1 MLLEADEDDGVLF
14 SPEQRS
20 KRFTAE
26 QCEKLEWKENAVLEL
41 LARDCPVH
49 RIAALLSVSTHTIQ
63 ALGSRNAEKVAT
75 FSQSYAAQLLK
86 KGARL
91 MARGLLREE
100 ELTPFQAITCGAIMT
115 DKAVVVSTSAG
126 MGLGGGKEYV
136 KEDVDRAETTRRLR
150 ALMAVPEA
158 ADEAAPEGAEAPGD
172 GAGTPDQGAG
182 ELVRSGEERAQTPQP
197 VVSCGAKTCKPL
209 DITLEEKRESDS
221 KPA

>member
-1 MLLEADEDDGVLF
+1 MLLEAVEDDGVLF
-14 SPEQRS
+14 SREQRA

-75 FSQSYAAQLLK
+75 FSQSYADQLLK

-126 MGLGGGKEYV
+126 MGLGGGKEFV
-136 KEDVDRAETTRRLR
+136 KEDVDRAEAVRRLR
-150 ALMAVPEA
+150 ALMAAPEA
-158 ADEAAPEGAEAPGD
+158 PEAAPEGVEAPGE

-182 ELVRSGEERAQTPQP
+182 ELGRSGEERAQTPQP

-209 DITLEEKRESDS
+209 DITLEEYLKSDS